1 MNKERDRQRDRYR
14 RLLIIALVGVCVLL
28 GYASM
33 KEIEEINSDTNQ
45 SVLAEESGAVRLT
58 EEEAEAGARTDAD
71 AETRVEVLEQTQSE
85 QGGGTEAE
93 RNEEVHMVIP
103 CGTPIGIYVKTK
115 GVMVIDTSEI
125 VGNDGSSRA
134 PCADLLRQGDYI
146 TSIND
151 MPVEDKNDLI
161 SLVEQS
167 GGAEL
172 TVGIVRDEQELYVN
186 ITPAKNEKGNYML
199 GLWVK
204 DDISGIGTLTYIDEQ
219 GFGALGHSIND
230 NDTGVAFTISDGAI
244 YDANLVNVVKPDGKN
259 PGRLEGMIDYSAR
272 HIIGRIEENS
282 AYGIQGYITSHGTDR
297 LMREEWI
304 PTAKKSEAHL
314 GSAYILS
321 EVSGTPEYYQI
332 EITGIDIS
340 STAEGKGIE
349 LKVTDSKLL
358 GLTSGIVQGMS
369 GTPII
374 QDGKLLG
381 AVTHV
386 FLKDSTRG
394 YGTFVEDMMRK

>member
-1 MNKERDRQRDRYR
+1 MNKDSGRERYR
-14 RLLIIALVGVCVLL
+14 RLLIIALTGVCIML
-28 GYASM
+28 GYASVR
-33 KEIEEINSDTNQ
+33 EIGKINADTNQ
-45 SVLAEESGAVRLT
+45 SVLAEESETVAPVG
-58 EEEAEAGARTDAD
+58 EEAKAGTHAGSDI
-71 AETRVEVLEQTQSE
+71 RVDVPEQTQTE
-85 QGGGTEAE
+85 QDADEKVQKS
-93 RNEEVHMVIP
+93 EEVHMVIP

-125 VGNDGSSRA
+125 TGKDGSKCE
-134 PCADLLRQGDYI
+134 PCAGILRQGDYI
-146 TSIND
+146 ISID
-151 MPVEDKNDLI
+151 GMTVEDKSDLI
-161 SLVEQS
+161 SLVEKS

-172 TVGIVRDEQELYVN
+172 TVGIVRDGQELYVG
-186 ITPAKNEKGNYML
+186 ITPVKSDKGSYML

-204 DDISGIGTLTYIDEQ
+204 DDISGIGTLTYVDEQ

-259 PGRLEGMIDYSAR
+259 PGRLEGMIDYSSR
-272 HIIGRIEENS
+272 HIIGRIQNNS
-282 AYGIQGYITSHGTDR
+282 AYGIQGYVTSHGTEQ

-304 PTAKKSEAHL
+304 PAAKKSEAHL
-314 GSAYILS
+314 GNAYILS
-321 EVSGTPEYYQI
+321 EVSGSREYYQV

-349 LKVTDSKLL
+349 LKVTDPKLL
-358 GLTSGIVQGMS
+358 SLTNGIVQGMS

-394 YGTFVEDMMRK
+394 YGTFVEDMMCK

>member
-1 MNKERDRQRDRYR
+1 MNKDRGRQRYR
-14 RLLIIALVGVCVLL
+14 RLLIIALIGVCIML
-28 GYASM
+28 GYASIR
-33 KEIEEINSDTNQ
+33 EIERTNSNKNQ
-45 SVLAEESGAVRLT
+45 SVLAEESQAVVSAG
-58 EEEAEAGARTDAD
+58 EETDAGAHTDAD
-71 AETRVEVLEQTQSE
+71 AQVEVLEQTQPE
-85 QGGGTEAE
+85 QGVGNEAQ
-93 RNEEVHMVIP
+93 NNQEVHMVIP
-103 CGTPIGIYVKTK
+103 CGTPIGIYVKTQ

-125 VGNDGSSRA
+125 AAGDGSHRA
-134 PCADLLRQGDYI
+134 PCEGLLRQGDYI
-146 TSIND
+146 ISIDD
-151 MPVEDKNDLI
+151 MTVEDKNDLI

-167 GGAEL
+167 EGREL
-172 TVGIVRDEQELYVN
+172 RIGIVREGQELYVN
-186 ITPAKNEKGNYML
+186 ITPEKNERGNYML

-204 DDISGIGTLTYIDEQ
+204 DDISGIGTLTYVDEE

-272 HIIGRIEENS
+272 HIMGRIEENS
-282 AYGIQGYITSHGTDR
+282 PYGIQGYITAHGTDR

-304 PTAKKSEAHL
+304 PTAKKNEAHL
-314 GSAYILS
+314 GNAYILS
-321 EVSGTPEYYQI
+321 EVSGTSEYYQI

-340 STAEGKGIE
+340 NAAEGKGIE
-349 LKVTDSKLL
+349 LKITDSKLL
-358 GLTSGIVQGMS
+358 SLTGGIVQGMS

-394 YGTFVEDMMRK
+394 YGTFVEDMMRE

>member
-1 MNKERDRQRDRYR
+1 MNEDRCRESYR
-14 RLLIIALVGVCVLL
+14 RLLIVALVGVCAILC
-28 GYASM
+28 YASM
-33 KEIEEINSDTNQ
+33 KEIAKINSDKNQ
-45 SVLAEESGAVRLT
+45 SVLAEENGAVNLT
-58 EEEAEAGARTDAD
+58 GAEPEAGAQTGAG
-71 AETRVEVLEQTQSE
+71 THSSMEVLEQTQP
-85 QGGGTEAE
+85 EAGSNAGAE
-93 RNEEVHMVIP
+93 SGETVHMVIP

-115 GVMVIDTSEI
+115 GVMVINTSEI
-125 VGNDGSSRA
+125 EGNDGSKCA
-134 PCADLLRQGDYI
+134 PCEGLLSQGDYI
-146 TSIND
+146 ISID
-151 MPVEDKNDLI
+151 GTPVEDKNDLI

-167 GGAEL
+167 GGEEL

-204 DDISGIGTLTYIDEQ
+204 DDISGIGTLTYIDEE

-244 YDANLVNVVKPDGKN
+244 YDASLVNVVKPDGKN
-259 PGRLEGMIDYSAR
+259 PGRLEGLIDYSAR

-282 AYGIQGYITSHGTDR
+282 AYGIQGYVTAHGMEQ
-297 LMREEWI
+297 LMSEEWI
-304 PTAKKSEAHL
+304 PVAKKNEAHL

-321 EVSGTPEYYQI
+321 EVSGSPEYYQI
-332 EITGIDIS
+332 EITGVDITS
-340 STAEGKGIE
+340 AAEGKGLE
-349 LKVTDSKLL
+349 LKVTDERLL
-358 GLTSGIVQGMS
+358 GLTNGIVQGMS

-394 YGTFVEDMMRK
+394 YGTFVEYMMCE